1 MVDRKESRG
10 GSRTRSKEAI
20 IESYLEEG
28 AKLRMATMALR
39 EEILRASDTIAH
51 SFRSGG
57 KLLTF
62 GNGGSAADAQHI
74 AAEFSGRFRKDRP
87 ALPAIALTVNPSA
100 LTAIAND
107 YSYEEV
113 FARQVLGLAREGDVV
128 MGISTSGS
136 SKNVLLGLDF
146 ARKAGARTIGLCG
159 SRGEMGRHADI
170 LLAVSGE
177 TTSLIQEVHIAIGH
191 LLALL
196 VEEDL
201 FGR

>member
-1 MVDRKESRG
+1 MVAKKESTRE
-10 GSRTRSKEAI
+10 SRQRSKTAI

-28 AKLRMATMALR
+28 AKLRMATVALR

-51 SFRSGG
+51 AFRSGG

-74 AAEFSGRFRKDRP
+74 AAEFSGRFRMDRS

-146 ARKAGARTIGLCG
+146 ARKAGAKTVGLCG
-159 SRGEMGRHADI
+159 LKGEMGRHADI
-170 LLAVSGE
+170 LLAVPGE